1 MKFASRLIEYL
12 EQNKVWFV
20 PMSHPRAYTAQE
32 IAAAQHVPGRE
43 MAKTVILRV
52 DQDFAMIVIPAT
64 ERIDLKVLKEELP
77 YKEIAFASEYE
88 FAWLFPD
95 SEVGAMPP
103 FGNLY
108 NLPVFVDRT
117 LSEDT
122 EIVFNAGTHANTIRM
137 KYEDFIAL
145 VKPQIVD
152 LCLSTIKELPR
163 AV

>member
-1 MKFASRLIEYL
+1 MKFASRLLEYL

-20 PMSHPRAYTAQE
+20 PMSHPRAYPAQE

-43 MAKTVILRV
+43 MAKTIILRV
-52 DQDFAMIVIPAT
+52 DQDFAMVVIPAT
-64 ERIDLKVLKEELP
+64 QRIDLQILKKELP
-77 YKEIAFASEYE
+77 YKEIAFATEYE

-108 NLPVFVDRT
+108 NLPVFVDWT
-117 LSEDT
+117 LSEDK
-122 EIVFNAGTHANTIRM
+122 EIVFNAGTHANPIRM
-137 KYEDFIAL
+137 KYADFEAL
-145 VKPQIVD
+145 VKPKIVD
-152 LCLSTIKELPR
+152 LCLSTITGLPR

>member
-1 MKFASRLIEYL
+1 MKFASRLIEYF

-32 IAAAQHVPGRE
+32 IAAVQHVPGRE
-43 MAKTVILRV
+43 MAKTIILRA

-64 ERIDLKVLKEELP
+64 QRIDLKILKEELP
-77 YKEIAFASEYE
+77 YKEIAFATEYE

-108 NLPVFVDRT
+108 NPACLCRPNSVRGQGDNLQCRN
-117 LSEDT
+117 SCQHDSH
-122 EIVFNAGTHANTIRM
+122 EIQG
-137 KYEDFIAL
+137 L
-145 VKPQIVD
+145 W
-152 LCLSTIKELPR
+152 SPR
-163 AV
+163 KTTNC

>member
-20 PMSHPRAYTAQE
+20 PMTHPRAYTAQE

-43 MAKTVILRV
+43 MAKTIILRV

-64 ERIDLKVLKEELP
+64 QRIDLKILKEELP
-77 YKEIAFASEYE
+77 YKEIAFATEYE

-117 LSEDT
+117 LSEDK

-137 KYEDFIAL
+137 KYEDFEAL

-152 LCLSTIKELPR
+152 LCLYTSKGLPR

>member
-43 MAKTVILRV
+43 MAKTVILKA
-52 DQDFAMIVIPAT
+52 DEDFVMIVVPAT
-64 ERIDLKVLKEELP
+64 HMIDLNILKEELP
-77 YKEIAFASEYE
+77 YRKIVFATEYE

-108 NLPVFVDRT
+108 NLPVYVDKA
-117 LSEDT
+117 LSEDK

-137 KYEDFIAL
+137 KYEDFEFL
-145 VKPQIVD
+145 VKPQIVE
-152 LCLSTIKELPR
+152 LCLSTCKM
-163 AV
+163 

>member
-20 PMSHPRAYTAQE
+20 PMTHPRAYTAQE

-43 MAKTVILRV
+43 MAKTIILKA
-52 DQDFAMIVIPAT
+52 DQDFVMVVVPAT
-64 ERIDLKVLKEELP
+64 QRVDLKILKEELP
-77 YKEIAFASEYE
+77 YKEITFATEYE

-108 NLPVFVDRT
+108 NLPVYVDRT
-117 LSEDT
+117 LSEDK

-137 KYEDFIAL
+137 KYEDFETL

-152 LCLSTIKELPR
+152 LSYPTGRKLPR
-163 AV
+163 AS

>member
-20 PMSHPRAYTAQE
+20 HMSHARAYTAQE

-43 MAKTVILRV
+43 MAKTVILKA
-52 DQDFAMIVIPAT
+52 DQDFVMVVLPAT
-64 ERIDLKVLKEELP
+64 QRIDLKVLKEELP
-77 YKEIAFASEYE
+77 YRDINFATEYE

-108 NLPVFVDRT
+108 NLPVYADRT
-117 LSEDT
+117 LSEDK
-122 EIVFNAGTHANTIRM
+122 EIVFNAGTHADTIRM
-137 KYEDFIAL
+137 RYEDFENL

-152 LCLSTIKELPR
+152 LSHSTGKKLPR
-163 AV
+163 AS